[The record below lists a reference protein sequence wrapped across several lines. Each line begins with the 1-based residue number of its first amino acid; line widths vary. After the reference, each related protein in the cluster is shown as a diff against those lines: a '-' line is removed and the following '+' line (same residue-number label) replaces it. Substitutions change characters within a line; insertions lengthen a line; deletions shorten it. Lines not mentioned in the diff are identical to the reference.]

1 VAARARLRNIVCVG
15 IAATLCAACAQT
27 GEQTDWTHD
36 GLEHVPGTNVDRV
49 WIKPGA
55 DFSGYTAVQLLDCT
69 VSFTRSWKMNHP
81 ELRSRDL
88 KEIEQWLSD
97 EFRTIFTEAL
107 EAGGFPVVSE
117 PDDHVLGIR
126 PSIIDLRISAP
137 DTSKSARSRSYTTVA
152 GSMTLVLELYDS
164 ISNEILARALDR
176 RQSRNVGGIR
186 WTNRVTNV
194 AAAREILKRWANL
207 LVAKLDQVEGKPEPA
222 S

>member
-1 VAARARLRNIVCVG
+1 LCAVIP
-15 IAATLCAACAQT
+15 ATLCAACAQT
-27 GEQTDWTHD
+27 GDQADVTLE
-36 GLEHVPGTNVDRV
+36 GLEHVAGTNVDRV

-55 DFSGYTAVQLLDCT
+55 DFSQYTAVQLLDCT
-69 VSFTRSWKMNHP
+69 VAFTRSWKMNHP

-88 KEIEQWLSD
+88 KEIENWLSD
-97 EFRTIFTEAL
+97 EFRTIFTAAL
-107 EAGGFPVVSE
+107 ESGGYPMASE

-126 PSIIDLRISAP
+126 PSIVDLRISAP
-137 DTSKSARSRSYTTVA
+137 DTNKSARSRSYTTVA

-164 ISNEILARALDR
+164 VSNEILARALDR

-194 AAAREILKRWANL
+194 AAAREILNRWASL